1 LLGEKHQEKAHQ
13 TSVQLPEHG
22 SSAMEATLTVTKQ
35 TGVGRF
41 RIDGFSGLYRKKGEP
56 VSSGPII
63 EIGDAKW
70 EILVYPAGNERCKDG
85 WIRVSVRCV
94 SGQREVRA
102 VYSVA
107 VLNNAGE
114 VKHRLEEE
122 ATFTSGDGWGFDN
135 FIRQERLMDR
145 SKGFSDDVV
154 IFEASV
160 TVLGQEDFKLQSMTS
175 ESRSTSGSDDLSSDL
190 RVLWDSGQH
199 SDLSLEVDGTRL
211 HVHSNILS
219 SRSAVFA
226 RMLASDM
233 TEAKTRVIKIVDVS
247 LDIIRLLCEYIYTG
261 TLHEQPWENL
271 ETAGALLHAA
281 AKYQVN
287 GLVRWCSDKISTSL
301 VVDTVA
307 EWLVLASQMGPQA
320 ETLKSKCLQLA
331 AANLAEVQ
339 ATDAWQRFMRNPRVV
354 SEVAPQLFQ
363 VISPPHP
370 KKKPRRAL
378 AQGEKDK
385 TS

>member
-1 LLGEKHQEKAHQ
+1 MTINNGQKSPS
-13 TSVQLPEHG
+13 TEHG
-22 SSAMEATLTVTKQ
+22 SIDMEATLTVTKQ
-35 TGVGRF
+35 TGLGRF

-56 VSSGPII
+56 VSSGPVI

-94 SGQREVRA
+94 SGQRVVRA

-160 TVLGQEDFKLQSMTS
+160 TVLGQEDFKLQSMS
-175 ESRSTSGSDDLSSDL
+175 PEPRCASAPSDDLSSDL

-199 SDLSLEVDGTRL
+199 SDLCLEVDSTRL
-211 HVHSNILS
+211 NVHSSILS
-219 SRSAVFA
+219 SRSQVFA

-233 TEAKTRVIKIVDVS
+233 TEAKTRVIKIVDVN

-271 ETAGALLHAA
+271 ETAGALLQAA

-301 VVDTVA
+301 VVETVA
-307 EWLVLASQMGPQA
+307 EWLVLASQIGPQA

-331 AANLAEVQ
+331 AANLSEVQ
-339 ATDAWQRFMRNPRVV
+339 ATDGWQRFMRNPRVV

-370 KKKPRRAL
+370 KKRPRRAQ
-378 AQGEKDK
+378 AQGERDK
-385 TS
+385 AG

>member
-1 LLGEKHQEKAHQ
+1 
-13 TSVQLPEHG
+13 
-22 SSAMEATLTVTKQ
+22 MEATLTVTKQ
-35 TGVGRF
+35 TGLGRF

-56 VSSGPII
+56 VSSGPVI

-94 SGQREVRA
+94 SGQRVVRA

-160 TVLGQEDFKLQSMTS
+160 TVLGQEDFKLQSMS
-175 ESRSTSGSDDLSSDL
+175 PEPRCASAPSDDLSSDL
-190 RVLWDSGQH
+190 RVLWDLGQH

-211 HVHSNILS
+211 NVHSSILS
-219 SRSAVFA
+219 SRSQVFA

-233 TEAKTRVIKIVDVS
+233 TEAKTRVIKIVDVN

-271 ETAGALLHAA
+271 ETAGSRQVPCIDGEKL
-281 AKYQVN
+281 VN

-301 VVDTVA
+301 VVETVA
-307 EWLVLASQMGPQA
+307 EWLVLASQIGQQA

-331 AANLAEVQ
+331 AANLSEVQ
-339 ATDAWQRFMRNPRVV
+339 ATDGWQRFMKNPRVV

-370 KKKPRRAL
+370 KKRPRRAQ
-378 AQGEKDK
+378 AQGERDK
-385 TS
+385 AG